1 MLYFA
6 FEQCLPTKWRR
17 KAMNIA
23 ITSLLPYL
31 EQKVNY
37 HQQKIKH
44 GFPMNYRWIVY
55 VTPKFPS
62 YKLVISD
69 RIVSKRAR

>member
-44 GFPMNYRWIVY
+44 GFPMNYR
-55 VTPKFPS
+55 
-62 YKLVISD
+62 
-69 RIVSKRAR
+69 